1 MHRSA
6 LQSLRVFA
14 ALGACAALGC
24 TGTIPDRAGGGG
36 DKTNPDDGT
45 KPPGTKPPGNGGT
58 GGSGGGMTTPP
69 GPPVPAGAT
78 ASAAPLRR
86 LNADQ
91 YRNTIQ
97 DLLGIKDAVPASALP
112 ADESIQ
118 DRFVSNVV
126 RPVQG
131 VDVERYADAAEGL
144 ARTAVMNLTGLMGCD
159 PAGAGEQTCVGK
171 FIESFGK
178 RAYRRP
184 LSQAEIDRAK
194 ALYAKG
200 RMGAD
205 AATGVR
211 LVVSAMLQSVHFL
224 YMFEPAPANSVG
236 KVVSLDPWAMA
247 SRLSYLFLNSM
258 PDNELFTAAEG
269 NQLATPEQ
277 VAGQATRLINSPR
290 FLETMGNFHDQWLE
304 LSELSAA
311 EKDPMLFPGW
321 NDALRTALREETRQ
335 FVGHVLRQGDGRLE
349 TLLTAKFSML
359 NGPLYAHYG
368 VTKPAGA
375 ADWAKVDYKAGER
388 SGLLTQAGLMATL
401 AAEDRTSFIRRGKLV
416 REGFLCTKV
425 PDPPPGVNA
434 NEDMIPANA
443 DARERARLHRTKP
456 ECAACH
462 ALFDPL
468 GFAFEKY
475 DATGKFRTMENG
487 KVIDTTSEIS
497 ATEKLDGAV
506 KDAVEMAAKLA
517 TAEEVRT
524 CIARQWMRFGLGR
537 DENGDDTPSLTA
549 TMKGFGAN
557 DWKVTDLLVSLA
569 KSDTFRYQKV
579 KP

>member
-6 LQSLRVFA
+6 TRFLRGLAV
-14 ALGACAALGC
+14 LGASAALGC
-24 TGTIPDRAGGGG
+24 TGTIPGPATGNGGGG
-36 DKTNPDDGT
+36 NSPDDMGGGKT
-45 KPPGTKPPGNGGT
+45 GGT
-58 GGSGGGMTTPP
+58 GGGMVTPP

-118 DRFVSNVV
+118 DRFISNVV

-159 PAGAGEQTCVGK
+159 PAGAAEQTCVGK

-194 ALYAKG
+194 ALYVKG
-200 RMGAD
+200 RTGAD
-205 AATGVR
+205 PANGVR
-211 LVVSAMLQSVHFL
+211 LVVQAMLQSVNFL
-224 YMFEPAPANSVG
+224 YMFEPTPANSVG

-258 PDNELFTAAEG
+258 PDNDLFTAAEA
-269 NQLATPEQ
+269 NQLSTPEQ
-277 VAGQATRLINSPR
+277 VAAQATRLINSTR

-304 LSELSAA
+304 LSELKAA
-311 EKDPMLFPGW
+311 EKDAMMFPTW
-321 NDALRTALREETRQ
+321 NDALRTAMREETRQ

-349 TLLTAKFSML
+349 TLMTAKFSL
-359 NGPLYAHYG
+359 LSGPLYAHYG

-375 ADWAKVDYKAGER
+375 AEWAKVDHKAGER
-388 SGLLTQAGLMATL
+388 AGLLTQAGLMATL
-401 AAEDRTSFIRRGKLV
+401 AAEDRTSFIRRGKVV

-425 PDPPPGVNA
+425 PDPPPGVDA
-434 NEDMIPANA
+434 NEDMIPATA
-443 DARERARLHRTKP
+443 SARERSMLHRTKP

-475 DATGKFRTMENG
+475 DATGKFRPA
-487 KVIDTTSEIS
+487 IDGSSEIS
-497 ATEKLDGAV
+497 ATEKLDGPV
-506 KDAVEMAAKLA
+506 KDAVEMAHKLA
-517 TAEEVRT
+517 TADEVRT

-537 DENGDDTPSLTA
+537 DENNDDTPSLTA
-549 TMKGFGAN
+549 AMKGFGAN
-557 DWKVTDLLVSLA
+557 DYKVTDLLVSLA

>member
-1 MHRSA
+1 MA
-6 LQSLRVFA
+6 F
-14 ALGACAALGC
+14 GACAALAC
-24 TGTIPDRAGGGG
+24 TGTIPASSSGGGG
-36 DKTNPDDGT
+36 NNTDPTDPTN
-45 KPPGTKPPGNGGT
+45 PGTKPGTMGG
-58 GGSGGGMTTPP
+58 GGGMTTPP

-118 DRFVSNVV
+118 DRFISNVV

-131 VDVERYADAAEGL
+131 VDVERYADAAESL
-144 ARTAVMNLTGLMGCD
+144 ARTAVMNLSGLMGCD
-159 PAGAGEQTCVGK
+159 PAGAGEQTCVAK

-184 LSQAEIDRAK
+184 LSTPEIDRAK

-205 AATGVR
+205 AANGVR
-211 LVVSAMLQSVHFL
+211 LVVQAMLQSVNFL

-269 NQLATPEQ
+269 NQLSTPEQ
-277 VAGQATRLINSPR
+277 VAAQATRLINSSR
-290 FLETMGNFHDQWLE
+290 FLDTMGNFHDQWLE
-304 LSELSAA
+304 LSELKAA
-311 EKDPMLFPGW
+311 EKDPMMFPAW

-335 FVGHVLRQGDGRLE
+335 FVGYILRQGDGRLE
-349 TLLTAKFSML
+349 TLLTAKFSL
-359 NGPLYAHYG
+359 LSGPLYEHYG
-368 VTKPAGA
+368 LPKSTATAWTKT
-375 ADWAKVDYKAGER
+375 DLKAGER

-401 AAEDRTSFIRRGKLV
+401 ASEDRTSFIRRGKLV

-434 NEDMIPANA
+434 SEDMIPATA

-475 DATGKFRTMENG
+475 DATGKFRTMESG
-487 KVIDTTSEIS
+487 KVIDTSSEIS
-497 ATEKLDGAV
+497 ATMKLDGMV
-506 KDAVEMAAKLA
+506 KDAVEMAQKLA
-517 TAEEVRT
+517 TADEVRT

-537 DENGDDTPSLTA
+537 DENADDDASLNA
-549 TMKGFGAN
+549 AMKGFGAN